1 MKNILKIFRRKEM
14 GFEENLN
21 KMYQEIA
28 NKISDMIPMEWDE
41 IYTKAYIKEESKEV
55 FSTILYLGVKNYIII
70 LLFLKNIMFQK
81 KYLKNYWMSFTKNL
95 KDSRSYL

>member
-28 NKISDMIPMEWDE
+28 SKINEMIPTEWE
-41 IYTKAYIKEESKEV
+41 QVYTMAYINEESEEV
-55 FSTILYLGVKNYIII
+55 F
-70 LLFLKNIMFQK
+70 F
-81 KYLKNYWMSFTKNL
+81 
-95 KDSRSYL
+95 